1 MGNKR
6 GRLTVCDEREQIIAS
21 VKEAVGSG
29 ARLGAACEIVGIN
42 ARTYQRWS
50 KPDNTHDGRTDARHE
65 PPNKLGEEERE
76 KIVEVVNSPQYAD
89 MPPSK
94 IVPLLADSGQ
104 YLASESTFYKVLRE
118 KGQLSHR
125 HKSKPSTGG
134 KPRGLCATAPN
145 RVYSWDITYLPTCVG
160 GMFFYLYMVMDIYSR
175 KIVGWQVHK
184 RESSELAADLM
195 TDICLREGVERGEVT
210 LHSDN
215 GGAMKGATLLVT
227 LQKLGVVRSASRPGV
242 SSDNAYSESLFRT
255 LKYVPYY
262 PQRPFEDIV
271 EARRWVE
278 GFVGWYNEAH
288 LHSGIKFVTPS
299 QRHEGL
305 DKEILSRRDEV
316 YKEAKRKN
324 PIRWSRQTRNWSQV
338 KEVWLNPDQRKD
350 KAA

>member
-1 MGNKR
+1 MEN
-6 GRLTVCDEREQIIAS
+6 ERKQIIVS
-21 VKEAVGSG
+21 IKEAVTSG
-29 ARLGAACEIVGIN
+29 ARLGAACEMMGISP
-42 ARTYQRWS
+42 RTYQRWQ
-50 KPDNTHDGRTDARHE
+50 KPDNTHDGRQDARHE
-65 PPNKLGEEERE
+65 PANKLSEEEEE
-76 KIVEVVNSPQYAD
+76 KILRVANSPRYAD
-89 MPPSK
+89 LPPSK

-104 YLASESTFYKVLRE
+104 YLASESTFYNVLKK

-125 HKSKPSTGG
+125 HRSKPRTTS
-134 KPRGLCATAPN
+134 KPRGLLAGGPDQI
-145 RVYSWDITYLPTCVG
+145 YSWDITYLPTTVG

-175 KIVGWQVHK
+175 KIMGWQVHR
-184 RESSELAADLM
+184 RETSEFAADMM
-195 TDICLREGVERGEVT
+195 TDICIREGVKRDQVT

-215 GGAMKGATLLVT
+215 GGAMKGATLLAT
-227 LQKLGVVRSASRPGV
+227 LQKLGVIRSTSRPGV

-278 GFVGWYNEAH
+278 GFVGWYNEIH

-305 DKEILSRRDEV
+305 DKEILSKRDKV

-324 PIRWSRQTRNWSQV
+324 PIRWSRQTRNWLPV
-338 KEVWLNPDQRKD
+338 EEVWLNPDQRQGQN
-350 KAA
+350 

>member
-1 MGNKR
+1 LG
-6 GRLTVCDEREQIIAS
+6 DERKQIIVS
-21 VKEAVGSG
+21 IKEAVGSG
-29 ARLGAACEIVGIN
+29 ARLGAACEMMGISP
-42 ARTYQRWS
+42 RTYQRWQRS
-50 KPDNTHDGRTDARHE
+50 DNTHDGRLDALHE
-65 PPNKLGEEERE
+65 PPNKLGEEEKE
-76 KIVEVVNSPQYAD
+76 KILEIVNRPEYAD
-89 MPPSK
+89 LPPSK

-104 YLASESTFYKVLRE
+104 YVASESTFYKVLRE

-125 HKSKPSTGG
+125 HRSKPGARG
-134 KPRGLCATAPN
+134 KPRGLLATGPN
-145 RVYSWDITYLPTCVG
+145 QVYSWDITYLPTTVT

-175 KIVGWQVHK
+175 KIVGWQVRQ

-195 TDICLREGVERGEVT
+195 TDICLREGVGQNQVT

-215 GGAMKGATLLVT
+215 GGAMKGATLLAT
-227 LQKLGVVRSASRPGV
+227 LQKLGVVRSTSRPGV

-278 GFVGWYNEAH
+278 GFVDWYNEVH
-288 LHSGIKFVTPS
+288 LHSGIRFVTPS

-316 YKEAKRKN
+316 YKKARTKN
-324 PIRWSRQTRNWSQV
+324 PVRWSGKTRNWSPV
-338 KEVWLNPDQRKD
+338 EEVWLNPDHRKD

>member
-1 MGNKR
+1 MGNRR
-6 GRLTVCDEREQIIAS
+6 GRLTVENERKQIIVS
-21 VKEAVGSG
+21 IKEAVTSG
-29 ARLGAACEIVGIN
+29 ARLGAACEMMGISP
-42 ARTYQRWS
+42 RTYQRWQ
-50 KPDNTHDGRTDARHE
+50 KPDNTHDGRQDARHE
-65 PPNKLGEEERE
+65 PANKLSEEEEER
-76 KIVEVVNSPQYAD
+76 ILRVANSPRYAD
-89 MPPSK
+89 LPPSK

-104 YLASESTFYKVLRE
+104 YLASESTFYNVLKK

-125 HKSKPSTGG
+125 HRSKPRTTS
-134 KPRGLCATAPN
+134 KPRGLLAGGPDQI
-145 RVYSWDITYLPTCVG
+145 YSWDITYLPTTVG

-175 KIVGWQVHK
+175 KIMGWQVHR
-184 RESSELAADLM
+184 RETSEFAADMM
-195 TDICLREGVERGEVT
+195 TDICIREGVKRDQVT

-215 GGAMKGATLLVT
+215 GGAMKGATLLAT
-227 LQKLGVVRSASRPGV
+227 LQKLGVIRSTSRPGV

-278 GFVGWYNEAH
+278 GFVGWYNEIH

-305 DKEILSRRDEV
+305 DKEILSKRDKV

-324 PIRWSRQTRNWSQV
+324 PIRWSRQTRNWLPV
-338 KEVWLNPDQRKD
+338 EEVWLNPDQRQGQN
-350 KAA
+350 

>member
-1 MGNKR
+1 MG
-6 GRLTVCDEREQIIAS
+6 DERRQIIAS
-21 VKEAVGSG
+21 VKEALGSG
-29 ARLGAACEIVGIN
+29 SRLGPACEMMGIN

-50 KPDNTHDGRTDARHE
+50 RPDNTHDGRPGARRE
-65 PPNKLGEEERE
+65 PPNKLGEEERRKLLE
-76 KIVEVVNSPQYAD
+76 AANSPEYED
-89 MPPSK
+89 LPPSK
-94 IVPLLADSGQ
+94 IVPLLADKGQ

-125 HKSKPSTGG
+125 HKSKPRTGG
-134 KPRGLCATAPN
+134 KPRSLLATGPN
-145 RVYSWDITYLPTCVG
+145 CVYSWDITYLPTTVT

-175 KIVGWQVHK
+175 KIVGWQVHR

-195 TDICLREGVERGEVT
+195 TDICLREGVVRDQVT

-215 GGAMKGATLLVT
+215 GGAMKGATLLAT

-262 PQRPFEDIV
+262 PQEPFEDIV

-278 GFVGWYNEAH
+278 GFVGWYNDVH
-288 LHSGIKFVTPS
+288 LHSGIRFVTPS
-299 QRHEGL
+299 QRHAGL
-305 DKEILSRRDEV
+305 DKEILSRRNEV
-316 YKEAKRKN
+316 YREAKRKN
-324 PIRWSRQTRNWSQV
+324 PLRWSRQTRNWSPIE
-338 KEVWLNPDQRKD
+338 EVWLNPDQRKD

>member
-1 MGNKR
+1 MG
-6 GRLTVCDEREQIIAS
+6 DERRQIIAS
-21 VKEAVGSG
+21 VKEALGSG
-29 ARLGAACEIVGIN
+29 SRLGPACEMMGIN

-50 KPDNTHDGRTDARHE
+50 RPDNTHDGRPGARRE
-65 PPNKLGEEERE
+65 PSNKLGKEERRKLLE
-76 KIVEVVNSPQYAD
+76 AANSPEYED
-89 MPPSK
+89 LPPSK
-94 IVPLLADSGQ
+94 IVPLLADKGQ

-125 HKSKPSTGG
+125 HKSKPRTGG
-134 KPRGLCATAPN
+134 KPRSLLATGPN
-145 RVYSWDITYLPTCVG
+145 CVYSWDITYLPTTVT

-175 KIVGWQVHK
+175 KIVGWQVHR

-195 TDICLREGVERGEVT
+195 TDICLREGVVRGEVT

-215 GGAMKGATLLVT
+215 GGAMKGATLLAT

-262 PQRPFEDIV
+262 PQEPFEDIV

-278 GFVGWYNEAH
+278 GFVGWYNDVH
-288 LHSGIKFVTPS
+288 LHSGIRFVTPS
-299 QRHEGL
+299 QRHAGL
-305 DKEILSRRDEV
+305 DKEILSRRNEV
-316 YKEAKRKN
+316 YREAKRKN
-324 PIRWSRQTRNWSQV
+324 PLRWSRQTRNWSPIG
-338 KEVWLNPDQRKD
+338 EVWLNPDQRKD